1 MPGVVRQDIDTQ
13 AGHPCPSVP
22 TSHGP
27 QAYVSAGQSKVYADN
42 ALIVNKGGSAACG
55 DTVDAVSSKVFAGGK
70 GVHRLGDATVGEGC
84 FVPSTAASG
93 SNKVFSDDQSNA
105 IAAEIS
111 NTPIE
116 DNDGDGTPN
125 EFDAFPND
133 YRRGNETTDT
143 DGDGIPNNQDNDDD
157 NDGVFDGPDK
167 FPYDPTESVDAD
179 NDGVGANAD
188 ADDNDSSVQ

>member
-13 AGHPCPSVP
+13 AGHPCPAVP

-42 ALIVNKGGSAACG
+42 ALSVNKGASAACV
-55 DTVDAVSSKVFAGGK
+55 DTVDAVSSKVFAGVK
-70 GVHRLGDATVGEGC
+70 GGHRLGDATVGEGC

-105 IAAEIS
+105 IASEIS

-116 DNDGDGTPN
+116 DNDGDGTIN
-125 EFDAFPND
+125 QFDAFPND
-133 YRRGNETTDT
+133 YRRGSETTDT
-143 DGDGIPNNQDNDDD
+143 DGDGIPNNQDSDDD
-157 NDGVFDGPDK
+157 NDGVVDGPDR

-179 NDGVGANAD
+179 GDGVGANAD
-188 ADDNDSSVQ
+188 ADDNDSDVQ